1 MRFGVSDPSARATLR
16 QRSFHFALLQILAL
30 GGGLAMGAD
39 ARAQGAV
46 AACLFAYDPGRTD
59 LPQFSA
65 YPAQPLR
72 SKPQQPKLDI
82 PQAREFRTAISRG
95 ATAGVNFAGRF
106 TIVGWGCGAACL
118 DWAVIDRRTGQVRF
132 DRTRRVVSA
141 AHVDDDPV
149 VPGVNRT
156 FNALRFRRDS
166 RLLVLQGAPQEDP
179 AREGVTYLYWTGARF
194 EQVGF
199 TPARSACRDAPP

>member
-1 MRFGVSDPSARATLR
+1 MRRRPFR
-16 QRSFHFALLQILAL
+16 FALLQILTI
-30 GGGLAMGAD
+30 GWGLALDAD
-39 ARAQGAV
+39 ARAQRPAPDTP
-46 AACLFAYDPGRTD
+46 CLFAYDPGRAD

-65 YPAQPLR
+65 YPARALR
-72 SKPQQPKLDI
+72 SQPRQPKLDT
-82 PQAREFRTAISRG
+82 PQAHEFRTAISRG

-141 AHVDDDPV
+141 AHVDDDPM
-149 VPGVNRT
+149 VPGVDRT

-179 AREGVTYLYWTGARF
+179 AREGVTYLRWTGARF

-199 TPARSACRDAPP
+199 TPARSACGDGAP